1 MAEEIESIARWKQKY
16 YDSLEQVERK
26 EKQWSEVEGLLR
38 RCITRLTMVA
48 SGSDPDL
55 NQQIETLRNA
65 IRDGRD
71 SLGLKNLIERLG
83 DAVLRQDR
91 RDGAGKRS
99 GSEPSEVLLELLDA
113 LSFPRG
119 MGRKVKALRMRLGD
133 KDAKNDKTL
142 LKDFAELVR
151 EALTLAAS
159 EGAEEISEGRKAEQR
174 SATPKTGLF
183 GRLFGKSDDVPPLIS
198 HASPLT
204 ASSASPLEPPVATPA
219 APPVKSA
226 PAPDGFDLISRL
238 LNSLNL
244 PASSQPRLVILK
256 QQATADL
263 AVSEWEHLTDDIAA
277 LISASYRLQK
287 HEVQP
292 VERPTPLALHEV
304 LVQLLER
311 LEITSQDER
320 IESLKTR
327 LEQQVSDEELP
338 VILETIADLVVDERA
353 RVQREKQE
361 IEGFLKQLTER
372 LQDLDS
378 QLQGSERVRVEALY
392 GGRRLGEVIQAQVQG
407 MASNVQEAADL
418 GQLKLMIGE
427 RIEAIHQRLNEYR
440 RAEEQRAEQAEHYVQ
455 TLTEKLQH
463 MEHETSVLRSHL
475 QEERTLALLDSLT
488 GIHNRL
494 AYRERLAQEFARWK
508 RYQTPLTL
516 IVWDVDRFKKIND
529 TYGHKSGDK
538 ALVTIAQ
545 LFKEQIRETDFL
557 ARYGGEEFVVLLPA
571 TPLDTAA
578 LVAEKLRAAVE
589 SCHFHFRDQDVPI
602 TISGG
607 LAQCAAD
614 DTPETLFE
622 RADAAMYRAKRNGGN
637 LCLAAEEKAA

>member
-1 MAEEIESIARWKQKY
+1 MVAEEIESIARWKQKY

-65 IRDGRD
+65 LRDGRD
-71 SLGLKNLIERLG
+71 SMGLKNLIERLG

-91 RDGAGKRS
+91 QGGAGKKS
-99 GSEPSEVLLELLDA
+99 GPEPSEILLELLDA

-119 MGRKVKALRMRLGD
+119 MGRKVKSVRMRLGD

-142 LKDFAELVR
+142 FKDFAELVR
-151 EALTLAAS
+151 EALALAAS
-159 EGAEEISEGRKAEQR
+159 EATEEGPEGRKSELR
-174 SATPKTGLF
+174 TDTPKAGLF
-183 GRLFGKSDDVPPLIS
+183 GRLFGKSDDAPPLTP
-198 HASPLT
+198 HASLLT
-204 ASSASPLEPPVATPA
+204 TSGVSPIEIPA

-226 PAPDGFDLISRL
+226 PTPDGFDLILRM
-238 LNSLNL
+238 LNGLTL
-244 PASSQPRLVILK
+244 PASSQPRLVVLK
-256 QQATADL
+256 QQANADL
-263 AVSEWEHLTDDIAA
+263 TVAEWERLTDDIAA
-277 LISASYRLQK
+277 LISASYHLQNQ
-287 HEVQP
+287 EAQA
-292 VERPTPLALHEV
+292 VEQPTPLALHEV

-320 IESLKTR
+320 IELLKTR

-338 VILETIADLVVDERA
+338 AILETIADLVVDERVK
-353 RVQREKQE
+353 VQREKQE

-372 LQDLDS
+372 LQDLDA
-378 QLQGSERVRVEALY
+378 QLQGSDRVRVESLQ

-418 GQLKLMIGE
+418 GQLKFMIGE
-427 RIEAIHQRLNEYR
+427 RIEAIHQHLNEYR
-440 RAEEQRAEQAEHYVQ
+440 RAEEQRAEQAEYHVQ
-455 TLTEKLQH
+455 TLTEKLQN
-463 MEHETSVLRSHL
+463 MEHETSVLRTHL
-475 QEERTLALLDSLT
+475 QEEHTLALLDSLT

-494 AYRERLAQEFARWK
+494 AYRERLEQEFARWK

-538 ALVTIAQ
+538 ALTTIAQ
-545 LFKEQIRETDFL
+545 LFKELIRETDFL

-622 RADAAMYRAKRNGGN
+622 RADAAMYRAKKQGGN
-637 LCLAAEEKAA
+637 LCLADEKSA

>member
-26 EKQWSEVEGLLR
+26 EKQWSEVEALLR

-65 IRDGRD
+65 LRDGRD
-71 SLGLKNLIERLG
+71 SMGLKNLIERLG

-91 RDGAGKRS
+91 QGGAGKKS
-99 GSEPSEVLLELLDA
+99 GPEPSEVLLELLDA

-119 MGRKVKALRMRLGD
+119 MGRKVKSVRMRLGD

-142 LKDFAELVR
+142 FKDFAELVR
-151 EALTLAAS
+151 EALALAAS
-159 EGAEEISEGRKAEQR
+159 EATEGSPEGRKTELR
-174 SATPKTGLF
+174 TDTPKAGLF
-183 GRLFGKSDDVPPLIS
+183 GRLFGKSDDPSRLTPHS
-198 HASPLT
+198 SPLT
-204 ASSASPLEPPVATPA
+204 ATSASPIEPLSATPA

-226 PAPDGFDLISRL
+226 PTPDGFDLILRM
-238 LNSLNL
+238 LNGLTL
-244 PASSQPRLVILK
+244 PASSQSRLGVLK

-263 AVSEWEHLTDDIAA
+263 AVAEWERLTDDVAA
-277 LISASYRLQK
+277 LISASYRLQNQ
-287 HEVQP
+287 EAQA
-292 VERPTPLALHEV
+292 VEQPTPLALHEV

-320 IESLKTR
+320 IELLKTR

-338 VILETIADLVVDERA
+338 AMLGNIADLVVDERA
-353 RVQREKQE
+353 KVQREKQE

-372 LQDLDS
+372 LQDLDA
-378 QLQGSERVRVEALY
+378 QLQGSERVRVEALH

-418 GQLKLMIGE
+418 GQLKFMIGE
-427 RIEAIHQRLNEYR
+427 RIEAIHQHLNEYR
-440 RAEEQRAEQAEHYVQ
+440 RAEEQRAEQAEHHVQ
-455 TLTEKLQH
+455 TLTEKLQN

-475 QEERTLALLDSLT
+475 QEKHTLALQDSLT

-494 AYRERLAQEFARWK
+494 AYRERMEQEYVRWK

-538 ALVTIAQ
+538 ALTTIAQ

-578 LVAEKLRAAVE
+578 LVAEKLRAAVA

-607 LAQCAAD
+607 LAQCVAD
-614 DTPETLFE
+614 DTPETFFE
-622 RADAAMYRAKRNGGN
+622 RADAAMYRAKKLGGN
-637 LCLAAEEKAA
+637 LCLEEERDST

>member
-1 MAEEIESIARWKQKY
+1 MPEEIESIARWKQKY

-91 RDGAGKRS
+91 QGGAGKRS
-99 GSEPSEVLLELLDA
+99 GPEPSEILLELLDA

-133 KDAKNDKTL
+133 KDAKIDQAL
-142 LKDFAELVR
+142 QKDFAELVR

-159 EGAEEISEGRKAEQR
+159 EGAEEIPASRKLEQR
-174 SATPKTGLF
+174 SDTPKAGLF
-183 GRLFGKSDDVPPLIS
+183 GRLFGNSSDASRLTAHSS
-198 HASPLT
+198 HLTATEASPI
-204 ASSASPLEPPVATPA
+204 EPPTTSKAKAVPA
-219 APPVKSA
+219 GDSE
-226 PAPDGFDLISRL
+226 LIARL
-238 LNSLNL
+238 LNGLTL
-244 PASSQPRLVILK
+244 PESSQARLAILS
-256 QQATADL
+256 QQTKADL
-263 AVSEWEHLTDDIAA
+263 AVSEWERLTDDIAA
-277 LISASYRLQK
+277 LINASYRLQNQAA
-287 HEVQP
+287 QP
-292 VERPTPLALHEV
+292 VERPAPLALHEV

-311 LEITSQDER
+311 LEITSQDQR
-320 IESLKTR
+320 IEPLKTR
-327 LEQQVSDEELP
+327 LEQHVSDEELP
-338 VILETIADLVVDERA
+338 AILETIADLVVEERA
-353 RVQREKQE
+353 KVQREKQE

-372 LQDLDS
+372 LQDLDA
-378 QLQGSERVRVEALY
+378 QLQGSERMRVEALHD
-392 GGRRLGEVIQAQVQG
+392 GRKLGEVIQAQVQG
-407 MASNVQEAADL
+407 IAGNVQEAADL
-418 GQLKLMIGE
+418 GQLKIMIGE
-427 RIEAIHQRLNEYR
+427 RIEAIHQHLNEYR
-440 RAEEQRAEQAEHYVQ
+440 RAEEHRAEQAEHHVQ

-463 MEHETSVLRSHL
+463 MERETSVLRSHL
-475 QEERTLALLDSLT
+475 QEEHALALLDSLT
-488 GIHNRL
+488 GIHNRV
-494 AYRERLAQEFARWK
+494 AYRERLEQEYARWK

-545 LFKEQIRETDFL
+545 LFNEQIRETDFL

-571 TPLDTAA
+571 TPLDTATR
-578 LVAEKLRAAVE
+578 VADKLRAAVE
-589 SCHFHFRDQDVPI
+589 NCHFHFRDEDVLI

-607 LAQCAAD
+607 LAQCVAD

-637 LCLAAEEKAA
+637 LCLAAEEKAV

>member
-16 YDSLEQVERK
+16 YDSLEQAERK

-48 SGSDPDL
+48 SGSDPDF

-91 RDGAGKRS
+91 QSGAGKSS
-99 GSEPSEVLLELLDA
+99 GPEPGEVLLELLDA

-133 KDAKNDKTL
+133 KDAKNDKAL
-142 LKDFAELVR
+142 PKDFAELVR

-159 EGAEEISEGRKAEQR
+159 EGAEETSEGRKAEQR
-174 SATPKTGLF
+174 SDTPKAGLF
-183 GRLFGKSDDVPPLIS
+183 GRLFGKADDPAPAAVPELAEQRP
-198 HASPLT
+198 A
-204 ASSASPLEPPVATPA
+204 AA
-219 APPVKSA
+219 APPVQPAKSGKV
-226 PAPDGFDLISRL
+226 PDGVDLISRL
-238 LNSLNL
+238 LNSLIL

-263 AVSEWEHLTDDIAA
+263 VVSEWERLTDDIAA
-277 LISASYRLQK
+277 LISASYRLQNQ
-287 HEVQP
+287 EAQP
-292 VERPTPLALHEV
+292 LEQPTPLALHEV

-311 LEITSQDER
+311 LEITSQDVR

-338 VILETIADLVVDERA
+338 VILETIADLVVDERT

-427 RIEAIHQRLNEYR
+427 RIEAIHQHLNEYR
-440 RAEEQRAEQAEHYVQ
+440 RAEEQRAEQAEHHVQ

-475 QEERTLALLDSLT
+475 QEEHTLALLDSLT

-494 AYRERLAQEFARWK
+494 AYRERLEQEYARWK

-578 LVAEKLRAAVE
+578 LVAEKLRAAIE
-589 SCHFHFRDQDVPI
+589 SCHFHFRDEDVPI

-607 LAQCAAD
+607 LAQCATD

-637 LCLAAEEKAA
+637 QCLEEEKKIA

>member
-1 MAEEIESIARWKQKY
+1 MVAEEIESIARWKQKY

-26 EKQWSEVEGLLR
+26 EKQWSEVEALLR

-65 IRDGRD
+65 LRDGRD
-71 SLGLKNLIERLG
+71 SMGLKNLIERLG

-91 RDGAGKRS
+91 QGGADKKS
-99 GSEPSEVLLELLDA
+99 GPDPSEILLELLDA

-119 MGRKVKALRMRLGD
+119 MGRKVKSVRMRLGD

-142 LKDFAELVR
+142 LKDFVELVR
-151 EALTLAAS
+151 EALALAAS
-159 EGAEEISEGRKAEQR
+159 EGGEESPRGRKTELR
-174 SATPKTGLF
+174 SDTPKTGLF
-183 GRLFGKSDDVPPLIS
+183 GRLFGKADDVAPV
-198 HASPLT
+198 A
-204 ASSASPLEPPVATPA
+204 ALEPVERPAAA
-219 APPVKSA
+219 APPAQPAKSEKGA
-226 PAPDGFDLISRL
+226 DGFDLILRM
-238 LNSLNL
+238 LNGLTL
-244 PASSQPRLVILK
+244 PASSQPRLVVLK
-256 QQATADL
+256 QQANADL
-263 AVSEWEHLTDDIAA
+263 AVAEWQRLTDDIAA
-277 LISASYRLQK
+277 LISASYRLQN
-287 HEVQP
+287 HEAQA
-292 VERPTPLALHEV
+292 VEQPTPLALHEV

-311 LEITSQDER
+311 LEITGQDER
-320 IESLKTR
+320 IEVLKTR

-338 VILETIADLVVDERA
+338 AILETIADLVVDERVK
-353 RVQREKQE
+353 VQREKQE

-372 LQDLDS
+372 LQDLDA
-378 QLQGSERVRVEALY
+378 QLQGSDRVRVESLQ

-407 MASNVQEAADL
+407 MASNVQQAADL
-418 GQLKLMIGE
+418 GQLKSMIGE
-427 RIEAIHQRLNEYR
+427 RIEAIHQHLNEYR
-440 RAEEQRAEQAEHYVQ
+440 RAEEQRAEQAEHNVQ
-455 TLTEKLQH
+455 TLTEKLQN
-463 MEHETSVLRSHL
+463 MEHETSVLRTHL
-475 QEERTLALLDSLT
+475 QEEHTLALLDSLT

-494 AYRERLAQEFARWK
+494 AYRERLEQEFARWK

-578 LVAEKLRAAVE
+578 LVAEKLRAAVA
-589 SCHFHFRDQDVPI
+589 SCHFHFRDEDVPI

-637 LCLAAEEKAA
+637 LCLEEERGST

>member
-16 YDSLEQVERK
+16 YDSLEQAERK

-48 SGSDPDL
+48 SGSDADL

-91 RDGAGKRS
+91 QSGAGKRS
-99 GSEPSEVLLELLDA
+99 GPEPGEVLLELLDA

-142 LKDFAELVR
+142 PKDFAELVR

-159 EGAEEISEGRKAEQR
+159 EGAEETSEGHKAEQR
-174 SATPKTGLF
+174 SDNPKAGLF
-183 GRLFGKSDDVPPLIS
+183 GRLFGKADDPASAAVPELAEQRPAAAVPPMQ
-198 HASPLT
+198 
-204 ASSASPLEPPVATPA
+204 PA
-219 APPVKSA
+219 KPEK
-226 PAPDGFDLISRL
+226 APDGFDLISRL
-238 LNSLNL
+238 LNSLTL

-263 AVSEWEHLTDDIAA
+263 VVSEWERLTDDIAA
-277 LISASYRLQK
+277 LISASYRLQNQ
-287 HEVQP
+287 EAQP
-292 VERPTPLALHEV
+292 VEQPTPLALHEV

-338 VILETIADLVVDERA
+338 VILETIADLVVDERT

-418 GQLKLMIGE
+418 GQLKHMIGE
-427 RIEAIHQRLNEYR
+427 RIEAIHQHLNEYR
-440 RAEEQRAEQAEHYVQ
+440 RAEEQRAEQAEHHVQ

-475 QEERTLALLDSLT
+475 QEEHTLALLDSLT

-494 AYRERLAQEFARWK
+494 AYRERLEQEYARWK

-578 LVAEKLRAAVE
+578 LVAEKLRAAIE
-589 SCHFHFRDQDVPI
+589 SCHFHFRDEDVPI

-607 LAQCAAD
+607 LAQCATN

-637 LCLAAEEKAA
+637 QCLEEEKKIA

>member
-1 MAEEIESIARWKQKY
+1 MVEDTDSSRWKQKY

-65 IRDGRD
+65 LRDGRD
-71 SLGLKNLIERLG
+71 SMGLKNLIERLG

-91 RDGAGKRS
+91 QGGADKKS
-99 GSEPSEVLLELLDA
+99 GPEPSEVLLELLDA

-119 MGRKVKALRMRLGD
+119 MGRKVKSVRMRLGD

-142 LKDFAELVR
+142 LKDFVELVR

-159 EGAEEISEGRKAEQR
+159 EGAEESSADRKAEQR
-174 SATPKTGLF
+174 SDTPKPGLF
-183 GRLFGKSDDVPPLIS
+183 GRLFGKSDDVSPITP
-198 HASPLT
+198 HPSPLT
-204 ASSASPLEPPVATPA
+204 SASPSHIESAVAPPV
-219 APPVKSA
+219 APPVKST
-226 PAPDGFDLISRL
+226 PTPDGFDLISRM
-238 LNSLNL
+238 LNGLTL
-244 PASSQPRLVILK
+244 PASSQPRLAILK

-263 AVSEWEHLTDDIAA
+263 AVSEWERLTDDIAA
-277 LISASYRLQK
+277 LISASYRLQNQ
-287 HEVQP
+287 EAQA
-292 VERPTPLALHEV
+292 VEQTAPLALHEV

-320 IESLKTR
+320 IEVLKTR

-338 VILETIADLVVDERA
+338 AILETIADLVVDERVK
-353 RVQREKQE
+353 VQREKQE

-372 LQDLDS
+372 LQDLDA
-378 QLQGSERVRVEALY
+378 QLQGSERVRVEALH

-407 MASNVQEAADL
+407 IASNVQEAADL

-427 RIEAIHQRLNEYR
+427 RIEAIHQHLNEYR
-440 RAEEQRAEQAEHYVQ
+440 RAEEQRAEQAEHNVQ
-455 TLTEKLQH
+455 TLTEKLQN
-463 MEHETSVLRSHL
+463 MEHETSVLRTHL
-475 QEERTLALLDSLT
+475 QEEHTLALLDGLT

-494 AYRERLAQEFARWK
+494 AYRERLEQEFARWK
-508 RYQTPLTL
+508 RYQIPLTL

-571 TPLDTAA
+571 TPLDTAMV
-578 LVAEKLRAAVE
+578 VAEKLRAAVE

-614 DTPETLFE
+614 DTQETLFE
-622 RADAAMYRAKRNGGN
+622 RADAAMYRAKRDGGN
-637 LCLAAEEKAA
+637 LCHADEKTA